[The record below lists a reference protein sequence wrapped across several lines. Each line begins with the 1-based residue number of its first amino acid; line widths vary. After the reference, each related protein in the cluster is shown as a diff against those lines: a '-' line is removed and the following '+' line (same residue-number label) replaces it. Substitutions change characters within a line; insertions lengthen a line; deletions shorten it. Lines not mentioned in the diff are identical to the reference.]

1 MTYNEMKNFLF
12 VSIISADN
20 DSLEEDVK
28 QDIMSRRKEKP
39 DDWKYILAPIPEED
53 VRDKYIDLFTALE
66 DKIKNFMTNGQ
77 EDVETD

>member
-28 QDIMSRRKEKP
+28 QDIMSRREEKP
-39 DDWKYILAPIPEED
+39 DDWGYILAPIPEED
-53 VRDKYIDLFTALE
+53 VRDKYISLFTALE
-66 DKIKNFMTNGQ
+66 DKIKNFMTNEQ

>member
-28 QDIMSRRKEKP
+28 QDIMSRRKEKL
-39 DDWKYILAPIPEED
+39 DDWEYILAPIQDEH
-53 VRDKYIDLFTALE
+53 VRDKYVDLFTALE
-66 DKIKNFMTNGQ
+66 DKIKNFMTNKW
-77 EDVETD
+77 DNAETN

>member
-28 QDIMSRRKEKP
+28 QDIMSRRAEKP
-39 DDWKYILAPIPEED
+39 DDWEYILAPIPEED
-53 VRDKYIDLFTALE
+53 VRDKYINLFTVLE
-66 DKIKNFMTNGQ
+66 DKIKNFMTN
-77 EDVETD
+77 EKDNAEVN

>member
-39 DDWKYILAPIPEED
+39 DDWAYILAPIQDEH
-53 VRDKYIDLFTALE
+53 VRDKYVDLFTALE
-66 DKIKNFMTNGQ
+66 DKIKNFMTN
-77 EDVETD
+77 EWDNAETN